1 MLVFRAVLLPT
12 CYPVAASSVGLA
24 TPAPPRSRQLAK
36 APQGA
41 DGTPA
46 PLLVPDTS
54 SWKPRDKPAE
64 GTRHG
69 GSSVPLHDP
78 QDLLSLPRAGRDISR
93 YLFLTADAERRQG
106 PDQLHQTSAFLH
118 CQKSF
123 SSLRARAKHPRY
135 IHLTMGITIDS
146 VHNDSAN
153 AVNPAYMVEPWM
165 TKQQLSQHLSM
176 SVRWIEMCVR
186 DGMPMMRFGSRPRF
200 RASEVEDW
208 LSKQAKGTR
217 Q

>member
-1 MLVFRAVLLPT
+1 MLVFRAVLVPT

-24 TPAPPRSRQLAK
+24 TPAPPEVASLRKPHK
-36 APQGA
+36 ARTGPR
-41 DGTPA
+41 TR
-46 PLLVPDTS
+46 LVPDTS
-54 SWKPRDKPAE
+54 LKPRDKPAE

-153 AVNPAYMVEPWM
+153 AVNPRLYAELWM
-165 TKQQLSQHLSM
+165 TKQWLSQHLSM